1 MPLEDNDEKGC
12 NSGKGNK
19 ETSRHTPEGLK
30 GDENANEPPSSSSGQ
45 LKRKRVESE
54 RLPVEGT
61 ETSQFPSW
69 VAGGSPTSFVE
80 RDRLMEMS
88 AALGNM
94 ALVHEISLNADFEFS
109 TVPSDPVEKAV
120 KECMHRAFWDKLR
133 DDINNHDPP
142 DYSHAFGVL
151 PDIKKMILDII
162 PADRIRLLSEV
173 ESQLDETLLKQQLER
188 GCIDVARLSAYL
200 VDLLSRLCAP
210 CREEQLNKIR
220 HAKDLVETLRST
232 CELLEVMKVDMAN
245 FYLKQNRPV
254 IEAYS
259 AEYELE
265 QFMKVMDAD
274 PDLRIAITDW
284 LMRHIDADEE
294 TASGSA
300 SPSAK
305 KRFEDLSNSEV
316 SAIISRAYLELLD
329 WSVFHSYPTT
339 LMIDR
344 FRLEEL
350 GEKLL
355 QLIICTSCVLITC
368 NLAGREVSERN
379 AFKTDLKNQLLIIT
393 NCIERSK
400 LKEQLEGVFVQCEDA
415 VEKCYEELRCGV
427 WTDERKAALRAQVLA
442 VADPNNQVR
451 KLMRSRMNAFILSM
465 ISGDSSTKA
474 QRLPAGISMVQQELT
489 AVTAHF
495 ARIIEH
501 NRATFG
507 TLYGQL
513 LKEAMSK

>member
-1 MPLEDNDEKGC
+1 MPLEDNDEKDC
-12 NSGKGNK
+12 INGKDNK
-19 ETSRHTPEGLK
+19 ESSRHRPDDLK
-30 GDENANEPPSSSSGQ
+30 GDENANEPPSSSTGQ

-54 RLPVEGT
+54 RLPVEGD
-61 ETSQFPSW
+61 
-69 VAGGSPTSFVE
+69 SPTSFVE
-80 RDRLMEMS
+80 RDRLLDMS
-88 AALGNM
+88 AAFGNM

-109 TVPSDPVEKAV
+109 TIPSDPVEKVV
-120 KECMHRAFWDKLR
+120 KECVHRAFWDKLR

-142 DYSHAFGVL
+142 DYSHVFGVL
-151 PDIKKMILDII
+151 PDIKKMILEII

-173 ESQLDETLLKQQLER
+173 ESHLDETLLKQQLER

-220 HAKDLVETLRST
+220 NAKDLIETLRST

-284 LMRHIDADEE
+284 LMRHIDTDQE
-294 TASGSA
+294 TANGSA
-300 SPSAK
+300 PPSAK

-329 WSVFHSYPTT
+329 WSVFHSYPAT

-355 QLIICTSCVLITC
+355 QVIICTSCVLITC
-368 NLAGREVSERN
+368 NLAGKEVSERR
-379 AFKTDLKNQLLIIT
+379 AFKTNLKNQLLIIT
-393 NCIERSK
+393 NSIERSK
-400 LKEQLEGVFVQCEDA
+400 LKEQLEAVFVQCEDA
-415 VEKCYEELRCGV
+415 VEKCYVELGCGV
-427 WTDERKAALRAQVLA
+427 WTDERKAALRAQILA

-451 KLMRSRMNAFILSM
+451 KLMHSRMNAFILSM
-465 ISGDSSTKA
+465 ISGDSSTKT
-474 QRLPAGISMVQQELT
+474 RLPVGISMVQQELT

-495 ARIIEH
+495 TRIIEH